1 MTLKYVPM
9 PLYEDA
15 AYFYRVSLEGRSYIF
30 SAYYNER
37 AEGWFF
43 GLKTED
49 GVDVVVGERLV
60 ANYPILID
68 YALPNLTGYLFLE
81 PIGKSIERYRTDP
94 ALLAKYFKLFYIYND
109 DQE

>member
-9 PLYEDA
+9 PLYEDV

-37 AEGWFF
+37 SEGWFF

-68 YALPNLTGYLFLE
+68 YALPSLTGYLFLE
-81 PIGKSIERYRTDP
+81 PIGKSVERYRTDP
-94 ALLAKYFKLFYIYND
+94 ALLAKYFKLFYIYD

>member
-1 MTLKYVPM
+1 MALKYIPM

-30 SAYYNER
+30 SAHYNER

-49 GVDVVVGERLV
+49 GVDVVVGERLI
-60 ANYPILID
+60 ANYPILMD
-68 YALPNLTGYLFLE
+68 YTLPNLTGYLFLE

-94 ALLAKYFKLFYIYND
+94 ALLAKYFRLFYIYND
-109 DQE
+109 QE